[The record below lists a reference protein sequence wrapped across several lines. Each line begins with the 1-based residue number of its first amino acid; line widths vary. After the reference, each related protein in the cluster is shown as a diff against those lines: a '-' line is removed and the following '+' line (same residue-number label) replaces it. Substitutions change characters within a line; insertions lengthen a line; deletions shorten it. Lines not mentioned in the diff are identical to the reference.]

1 MKFRDYFSVKH
12 ILFAIGV
19 VALML
24 VFATCQ
30 SNNTVK
36 VYFEDTNVQV
46 ISSKYSLTIQYAD
59 IVSAELADLAEA
71 GEEIRDSYDD
81 EILRAGVW
89 RNNTWGEY
97 IICADLDTTNC
108 IVVTINDG
116 RTMVFSRKNDATN
129 AELYQTLQT
138 HLSK

>member
-12 ILFAIGV
+12 ILFAVG
-19 VALML
+19 LMAVML
-24 VFATCQ
+24 FFAMRQ
-30 SNNTVK
+30 SDNVVK

-46 ISSKYSLTIQYAD
+46 TSSKYSMSIQYAD
-59 IVSAELADLAEA
+59 IRSAELTDLAEG
-71 GEEIRDSYDD
+71 GERIADAFDD
-81 EILRAGVW
+81 DILRAGVW
-89 RNNTWGEY
+89 RNDTWGEY

>member
-1 MKFRDYFSVKH
+1 M
-12 ILFAIGV
+12 
-19 VALML
+19 
-24 VFATCQ
+24 
-30 SNNTVK
+30 
-36 VYFEDTNVQV
+36 QV

-89 RNNTWGEY
+89 RNDTWGEY

-116 RTMVFSRKNDATN
+116 RTMVFSRKNEATN

-138 HLSK
+138 YLSK

>member
-81 EILRAGVW
+81 EILRAGTW
-89 RNNTWGEY
+89 RNAVWGEY
-97 IICADLDTTNC
+97 SICADLDTTNC
-108 IVVTINDG
+108 IVLTIDGG
-116 RTMVFSRKNDATN
+116 RTLVFSRKNDETT
-129 AELYQTLQT
+129 AEIFQTLQT
-138 HLSK
+138 YLGK